1 MRVVRYSVRLMSYP
15 SASSMMRF
23 FVWAGIFIVSVVVL
37 VVGFLGG
44 LPGLRFVIGL
54 SGFVVLGLVSPVC
67 YVLLVGFG
75 EELSVSW

>member
-75 EELSVSW
+75 EELSVSR

>member
-37 VVGFLGG
+37 VVGFLGVF
-44 LPGLRFVIGL
+44 PGLRFVIGL
-54 SGFVVLGLVSPVC
+54 SGFVVLGLVAPVC
-67 YVLLVGFG
+67 YGLLVGFG
-75 EELSVSW
+75 EELSVSR

>member
-1 MRVVRYSVRLMSYP
+1 
-15 SASSMMRF
+15 
-23 FVWAGIFIVSVVVL
+23 VSVVVL